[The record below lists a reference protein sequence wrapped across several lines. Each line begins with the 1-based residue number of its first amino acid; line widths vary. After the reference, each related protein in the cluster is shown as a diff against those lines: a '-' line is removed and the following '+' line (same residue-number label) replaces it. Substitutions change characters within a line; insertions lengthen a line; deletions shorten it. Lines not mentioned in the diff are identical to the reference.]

1 MQRRKT
7 HMSQMHLI
15 DHLDTA
21 RKLAE
26 INQRPLLVYLIE
38 LAKEETF
45 RQKPAP
51 EGSRC
56 SHERP

>member
-1 MQRRKT
+1 
-7 HMSQMHLI
+7 MSQMHLI

-38 LAKEETF
+38 LAKEEAF
-45 RQKPAP
+45 RPKPAP

-56 SHERP
+56 PHERP